1 MMRVVKTMLWT
12 VMVSLTLVAACAS
25 EKAPAEQA
33 LKTAEAAIG
42 EIRGEAAKWVPD
54 QARALEASLASL
66 KDKFSK
72 GEYKTVLA
80 ETPALT
86 SRVKEVAAGAAA
98 KKAQLTKTWEELS
111 VGLPKMVDAVKSRVD
126 ILSKSKKLPA
136 NVSKEKFEAAKAGL
150 AEATKGWEDA
160 TAAYKGGNVADAVAR
175 ADAVKRKT
183 VEALEALGMPVPAA
197 ARS

>member
-1 MMRVVKTMLWT
+1 MRVVKTMLWT
-12 VMVSLTLVAACAS
+12 VMVSLALVAACAS
-25 EKAPAEQA
+25 EKTPAEQA
-33 LKTAEAAIG
+33 IKTAEAAIG

-54 QARALEASLASL
+54 QARALEASLASV
-66 KDKFSK
+66 KDKFAK
-72 GEYKTVLA
+72 GEYKAVLA
-80 ETPALT
+80 EGPALT
-86 SRVKEVAAGAAA
+86 GRAREVAAAAAA
-98 KKAQLTKTWEELS
+98 KKADLTKTWEELS
-111 VGLPKMVDAVKSRVD
+111 IGLPKMVDAVKSRVD

-183 VEALEALGMPVPAA
+183 AEALEALGMPVPAA
-197 ARS
+197 AKS

>member
-1 MMRVVKTMLWT
+1 MRVVKTMLWT
-12 VMVSLTLVAACAS
+12 VMVSLALVAACAS

-42 EIRGEAAKWVPD
+42 EIRGETAKWVPD
-54 QARALEASLASL
+54 QARALQASLTTL
-66 KDKFSK
+66 KDRFGK
-72 GEYKTVLA
+72 GEYKAVLA
-80 ETPALT
+80 DAPALAG
-86 SRVKEVAAGAAA
+86 RAKEVAAAAAA
-98 KKAQLTKTWEELS
+98 KKAELTKTWDELS
-111 VGLPKMVDAVKSRVD
+111 VGLPKMMDAVKSRVD

-160 TAAYKGGNVADAVAR
+160 TAAYKGGNVADAVAK
-175 ADAVKRKT
+175 ADPVKRKT
-183 VEALEALGMPVPAA
+183 VEALDALGMPVPAA

>member
-1 MMRVVKTMLWT
+1 MRVLKTTLWT
-12 VMVSLTLVAACAS
+12 VMVSLALAAACAS

-33 LKTAEAAIG
+33 MKTAEAAIG

-54 QARALEASLASL
+54 QARALEASLASV
-66 KDKFSK
+66 KDKFAK
-72 GEYKTVLA
+72 GDYKAVLA
-80 ETPALT
+80 EAPALAG
-86 SRVKEVAAGAAA
+86 RAKEVAAAAAA
-98 KKAQLTKTWEELS
+98 KKGELTKTWEELS

-126 ILSKSKKLPA
+126 ILSKSKQLPA
-136 NVSKEKFEAAKAGL
+136 NVSKDKFEAAKAGL

-160 TAAYKGGNVADAVAR
+160 TAAFKGGNVADAVAR

-197 ARS
+197 AKS